1 MKSFLAARMRG
12 DILLEEIHMRID
24 RHTYTSSNMTRF
36 LAKCNS
42 MHVGRDFAR
51 KMVEVAELDHGIHL
65 YAIDDETTLVTS
77 PHMGFRNS
85 LRGEGPRQHL
95 EARIASLLNQVVVEA
110 LRRYPVMWD
119 EGMQA
124 AVPMEEDET
133 GCGIIATA
141 LIDEAKH
148 MVYVLEIGWDYVY
161 VVTVLDY
168 GLYLGC
174 GNSDGVITM
183 HRGTALIRIDEN
195 GFTHIDEGGDY
206 VLMET
211 PEQEIRR
218 MAKKAGKH

>member
-1 MKSFLAARMRG
+1 
-12 DILLEEIHMRID
+12 MRID

-36 LAKCNS
+36 LAQCNS
-42 MHVGRDFAR
+42 MHEGRDFVR
-51 KMVEVAELDHGIHL
+51 KMVEVAELDHAVRL
-65 YAIDDETTLVTS
+65 LAVDDETVLITS
-77 PHMGFRNS
+77 AHMGFRNS
-85 LRGEGPRQHL
+85 LRSDASRHHM
-95 EARIASLLNQVVVEA
+95 EARIAELLDQIVIEA

-119 EGMQA
+119 DSLQA
-124 AVPMEEDET
+124 VVPMEEDET

-141 LIDEAKH
+141 IIDEAKR

-168 GLYLGC
+168 GFYHGC

-195 GFTHIDEGGDY
+195 GFTHIDEGSDY
-206 VLMET
+206 VRMET

-218 MAKKAGKH
+218 MAKKAGKR

>member
-1 MKSFLAARMRG
+1 
-12 DILLEEIHMRID
+12 MRID

-42 MHVGRDFAR
+42 MHAGKDFVR
-51 KMVEVAELDHGIHL
+51 KMVEVAEMDHAVHL
-65 YAIDDETTLVTS
+65 YAVDEETTLVTS
-77 PHMGFRNS
+77 AHMGFRNS
-85 LRGEGPRQHL
+85 LRGDGPRHQL
-95 EARIASLLNQVVVEA
+95 EARIASLLNRVVVEA

-119 EGMQA
+119 EEMQTV
-124 AVPMEEDET
+124 VPMEQDTT

-141 LIDEAKH
+141 IIDEAKH

-168 GLYLGC
+168 GLYFGC
-174 GNSDGVITM
+174 GNNDGVITM